1 MFCGDYVACREDQF
15 GCDTGRCIST
25 SLVCNGHND
34 CGDFSD
40 ERNCSETYFR
50 LLLPQYCDEYV
61 CVCVCLSVRQDIS
74 RTTRAIFTKFY
85 AYCLWPWL
93 GPTPESLQCY
103 VLPVLFF
110 SEEQCNV
117 TPVSREH
124 CSRLQLSRCHA
135 VIDELMI
142 FFAAHITAKTANAFQ
157 SARQPPNWV
166 LA

>member
-61 CVCVCLSVRQDIS
+61 CVCVCLSVREDIS
-74 RTTRAIFTKFY
+74 GTTRAIFNNFSNC
-85 AYCLWPWL
+85 ACCLWPRL
-93 GPTPESLQCY
+93 GTP
-103 VLPVLFF
+103 
-110 SEEQCNV
+110 
-117 TPVSREH
+117 PVSLRYVMYF
-124 CSRLQLSRCHA
+124 RLYG
-135 VIDELMI
+135 
-142 FFAAHITAKTANAFQ
+142 
-157 SARQPPNWV
+157 
-166 LA
+166 